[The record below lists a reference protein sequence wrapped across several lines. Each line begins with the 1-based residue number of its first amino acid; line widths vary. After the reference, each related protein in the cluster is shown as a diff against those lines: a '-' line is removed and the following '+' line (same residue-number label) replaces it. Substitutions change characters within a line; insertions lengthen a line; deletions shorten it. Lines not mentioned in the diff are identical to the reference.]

1 MIGEIP
7 FIGPLIDYLVLEDDG
22 SLRDLAL
29 REIPVLGPLSAAVLG
44 YILGSDDEDDL
55 GPENVDRYEGRGRD
69 RGRSSRRR
77 GRPTT
82 DGGQV
87 VTGGGSDDDDGGSG
101 ISSTAIKLL
110 SVSLAVVLLLVGIIF
125 ASGTFGDYGQ
135 VAAEEVQDETV
146 GGIAPDISEDVTA
159 GVQSGVGAVS
169 CISEGPGCI
178 QEWRLENAKTEQPD
192 SEDATKTFDL
202 SVRSFQLG
210 REGERFDVSSESPT
224 EGIPIEMR
232 IFNNRRGVDG
242 IRARDVEFKIM
253 VVDGTLGEGALAE
266 AGTLCDTGWIPVD
279 KMPQLPG
286 YDADGDG
293 EADDLPPGTGLS
305 SGFLRLDEERIPS
318 EIDWEGDYITPKSC
332 HILQPSVGEDTEVRL
347 GVKYDYF
354 STAGLIFDAM
364 SRSYITSQRINRD
377 TEQSLSPDT
386 PVQAALSLTGPVPA
400 REDRPSSFSLNARME
415 TDEDNVQFVTQDMKI
430 INSREACVQGT
441 GISDPECVNDPGGD
455 ALDCSFKPS
464 SDSQN
469 VLVPKESTL
478 KEYQGKG
485 PGGRTFFDDQQSP
498 QTVGCQMMLRN
509 PDSISRTGETLAI
522 RMEANYTVVK
532 DKEDDFEVANLI
544 CTEKNCPHVF
554 ALSGDTLDAEHLS
567 ATRSLLE
574 RESGSESSNG
584 DGSGAQSG
592 SESSD
597 SGSETESSGNSGSN
611 TEQSGPQTF
620 WTHRRAECDSP
631 EDAEDGCTVVSGDV
645 KEGFRQATTEQGGL
659 KDSDGE
665 LQIIEEGE
673 IALNVKDTEKDV
685 FTACVRKKNVRN
697 PEEMIGVHGVEES
710 NLQEV
715 TGEDSAPR
723 LNWTGAEWELEDE
736 ESPCKGSSGSGSG
749 ASTESGSTAT
759 PSCTSYKTRRA
770 CPTDTRCKYELIDGC
785 ISKSGT
791 GGSGS
796 DSPPSCSSYGKDKQ
810 ACPTSTR
817 CDYSSRTGCISG

>member
-1 MIGEIP
+1 MVSQKIERKIDDIIFGLLPIPYADEEIIEIAEGLLGADAIPGLNPIHISDLSKGQKILIAVFSALPLLDLEYLDLIGLNP
-7 FIGPLIDYLVLEDDG
+7 FKPAEHTQDASPNDIDRL
-22 SLRDLAL
+22 
-29 REIPVLGPLSAAVLG
+29 
-44 YILGSDDEDDL
+44 
-55 GPENVDRYEGRGRD
+55 EGRGRG

-77 GRPTT
+77 GRRVN

-87 VTGGGSDDDDGGSG
+87 VTGGGDDDGGIG
-101 ISSTAIKLL
+101 IPSTAVKGIFL
-110 SVSLAVVLLLVGIIF
+110 VVLLAVLLFVGWPIF
-125 ASGTFGDYGQ
+125 SGIVGDYGQ

-146 GGIAPDISEDVTA
+146 GGIAPDVSEDVTA
-159 GVQSGVGAVS
+159 GVQRGVGALK
-169 CISEGPGCI
+169 CINEGPGCI
-178 QEWRLENAKTEQPD
+178 QEWRLKNAKTKQPD
-192 SEDATKTFDL
+192 SDDATKTFDL

-242 IRARDVEFKIM
+242 IRARNVEFKIM
-253 VVDGTLGEGALAE
+253 MVDGSLDGGG

-305 SGFLRLDEERIPS
+305 SGFLRLDKERIPPG
-318 EIDWEGDYITPKSC
+318 IDWEGDYITPKSC

-354 STAGLIFDAM
+354 STAGLIFEAM
-364 SRSYITSQRINRD
+364 SRSYITSQGITRE
-377 TEQSLSPDT
+377 TKQSLSPDT

-400 REDRPSSFSLNARME
+400 RENRPSSFSLNARME
-415 TDEDNVQFVTQDMKI
+415 TDEENVQFVTKDMKI
-430 INSREACVQGT
+430 INSREACIQGT
-441 GISDPECVNDPGGD
+441 GIRDPECVNNPGGD

-464 SDSQN
+464 SESRN

-478 KEYQGKG
+478 KEYQGRG
-485 PGGRTFFDDQQSP
+485 AGGRTFFDDQQSP

-532 DKEDDFEVANLI
+532 SKKDDFEAANLI

-554 ALSGDTLDAEHLS
+554 ALSGDTLDVEHL
-567 ATRSLLE
+567 
-574 RESGSESSNG
+574 
-584 DGSGAQSG
+584 GASRAILDDEDTANQV
-592 SESSD
+592 
-597 SGSETESSGNSGSN
+597 
-611 TEQSGPQTF
+611 F

-631 EDAEDGCTVVSGDV
+631 NDAEDGCTVVSGDV
-645 KEGFRQATTEQGGL
+645 QKGFRQATTERGGL
-659 KDSDGE
+659 KSPTGE
-665 LQIIEEGE
+665 IQTVKQGE
-673 IALNVKDTEKDV
+673 IALDIQDTSKDI
-685 FTACVRKKNVRN
+685 FTACVRKNSVKN
-697 PEEMIGVHGVEES
+697 PDAMTGVHGVES
-710 NLQEV
+710 SDLYRI
-715 TGEDSAPR
+715 TGDDADPQ

-736 ESPCKGSSGSGSG
+736 ESPCKGSRGSGSG
-749 ASTESGSTAT
+749 GSG
-759 PSCTSYKTRRA
+759 
-770 CPTDTRCKYELIDGC
+770 G
-785 ISKSGT
+785 G

-796 DSPPSCSSYGKDKQ
+796 NSPPPCTSYGSLQ

-817 CDYSSRTGCISG
+817 CEYTPRGCRPK

>member
-1 MIGEIP
+1 MDNKLLLKALKRFGITELIP
-7 FIGPLIDYLVLEDDG
+7 FAGDWIFYFLKGKE
-22 SLRDLAL
+22 
-29 REIPVLGPLSAAVLG
+29 EINLSAPLVGKLFVPIAGMVPFLG
-44 YILGSDDEDDL
+44 TGVWLWDL
-55 GPENVDRYEGRGRD
+55 LQSGGEPSPNDIDRLEGRGRD

-77 GRPTT
+77 GRPVT

-87 VTGGGSDDDDGGSG
+87 VTGGGGDDDDGGSG
-101 ISSTAIKLL
+101 IPSTAVRGLL
-110 SVSLAVVLLLVGIIF
+110 FVGLLVALLFVGTTVV
-125 ASGTFGDYGQ
+125 SGTFGGYGQ

-159 GVQSGVGAVS
+159 GVQSGLGALN
-169 CISEGPGCI
+169 CINAGPGCI

-232 IFNNRRGVDG
+232 VFNSRRGVDG
-242 IRARDVEFKIM
+242 IRARDVEFRVM
-253 VVDGTLGEGALAE
+253 VVDGSLGEGALAE
-266 AGTLCDTGWIPVD
+266 AGALCDTGWIPVD

-305 SGFLRLDEERIPS
+305 SGFLRLDEERVPS

-364 SRSYITSQRINRD
+364 SRRYITNQRINRN

-415 TDEDNVQFVTQDMKI
+415 TDEENVQFVTQDMKI

-441 GISDPECVNDPGGD
+441 GISDPECVNDPDGD

-469 VLVPKESTL
+469 VLIPKESTL

-485 PGGRTFFDDQQSP
+485 PGGIAFFDDQQSP

-532 DKEDDFEVANLI
+532 DKEDDFKAANLI

-554 ALSGDTLDAEHLS
+554 ALSGDTLDAGHLS

-574 RESGSESSNG
+574 RESGS
-584 DGSGAQSG
+584 GAQSS

-597 SGSETESSGNSGSN
+597 SDPETQNSGS
-611 TEQSGPQTF
+611 EGPDANQPGAQTF

-645 KEGFRQATTEQGGL
+645 KQGFRQATTAQGGI
-659 KDSDGE
+659 KNSDGD
-665 LQIIEEGE
+665 LHVIEQGE
-673 IALNVKDTEKDV
+673 IAVKIEDTSKDI
-685 FTACVRKKNVRN
+685 FTACVRKDSVKN
-697 PEEMIGVHGVEES
+697 PDTMTGVHGVESSDLYRITGDDS
-710 NLQEV
+710 NPQ
-715 TGEDSAPR
+715 

-749 ASTESGSTAT
+749 GS
-759 PSCTSYKTRRA
+759 
-770 CPTDTRCKYELIDGC
+770 
-785 ISKSGT
+785 
-791 GGSGS
+791 GGS
-796 DSPPSCSSYGKDKQ
+796 DVSCKEIDNPDGPGD
-810 ACPTSTR
+810 CPETCNFKPGVGGVRAAAGPAQCVEPDT
-817 CDYSSRTGCISG
+817 T